1 MRRTKAMIMTT
12 LMSLV
17 MFNNIAYASE
27 SVVVEENEITI
38 FEDAKDE
45 KYVNMKVEEEKKN
58 KTELLDNKTERYLN
72 ENGLFDEEIE
82 KLDDET
88 LEELMKSSNKDIQ
101 VYTSF
106 YEYIEPDEDNSDADD
121 NSENE
126 TVKSS
131 DDTVIAESSLVELT
145 KDEIN
150 AVIAE
155 KYYDV
160 DISEMEEKD
169 DNTVLDDVLE
179 AVGLKPV
186 NVYAYETINS
196 VDNSDNMKG
205 TYLKKSILI
214 VPEKLGNKQYYKLI
228 TNYTWLTMHENRMLD
243 VAIVSWDDNA
253 KYDNSNIAYRETY
266 AKVTT
271 DYTDT
276 VRRQLT
282 GELLST
288 SHGTEEKKLIKNYVN
303 ENSPDLNRTLDSGN
317 VAITNHRMYAFV
329 DLMDDT
335 LVPKDYERKVYR
347 REVNSINI
355 MMCTYIRKVDDS
367 DNVTIGSYYFHTRAK
382 QVYDI
387 KGLKYQFTSHA
398 LNITQ
403 FILRNLDCVK
413 DKIFVFCVF
422 FFFVFLFFLK

>member
-214 VPEKLGNKQYYKLI
+214 VPENWVI
-228 TNYTWLTMHENRMLD
+228 N
-243 VAIVSWDDNA
+243 
-253 KYDNSNIAYRETY
+253 NI
-266 AKVTT
+266 
-271 DYTDT
+271 
-276 VRRQLT
+276 
-282 GELLST
+282 
-288 SHGTEEKKLIKNYVN
+288 
-303 ENSPDLNRTLDSGN
+303 
-317 VAITNHRMYAFV
+317 
-329 DLMDDT
+329 
-335 LVPKDYERKVYR
+335 
-347 REVNSINI
+347 IN
-355 MMCTYIRKVDDS
+355 
-367 DNVTIGSYYFHTRAK
+367 
-382 QVYDI
+382 
-387 KGLKYQFTSHA
+387 
-398 LNITQ
+398 
-403 FILRNLDCVK
+403 
-413 DKIFVFCVF
+413 
-422 FFFVFLFFLK
+422 

>member
-205 TYLKKSILI
+205 TY
-214 VPEKLGNKQYYKLI
+214 
-228 TNYTWLTMHENRMLD
+228 
-243 VAIVSWDDNA
+243 
-253 KYDNSNIAYRETY
+253 
-266 AKVTT
+266 
-271 DYTDT
+271 
-276 VRRQLT
+276 
-282 GELLST
+282 
-288 SHGTEEKKLIKNYVN
+288 
-303 ENSPDLNRTLDSGN
+303 
-317 VAITNHRMYAFV
+317 
-329 DLMDDT
+329 
-335 LVPKDYERKVYR
+335 
-347 REVNSINI
+347 
-355 MMCTYIRKVDDS
+355 
-367 DNVTIGSYYFHTRAK
+367 
-382 QVYDI
+382 
-387 KGLKYQFTSHA
+387 
-398 LNITQ
+398 
-403 FILRNLDCVK
+403 
-413 DKIFVFCVF
+413 
-422 FFFVFLFFLK
+422 

>member
-228 TNYTWLTMHENRMLD
+228 TNYTWLTMPENRMLD

-288 SHGTEEKKLIKNYVN
+288 SHGTEEKN
-303 ENSPDLNRTLDSGN
+303 
-317 VAITNHRMYAFV
+317 
-329 DLMDDT
+329 
-335 LVPKDYERKVYR
+335 
-347 REVNSINI
+347 
-355 MMCTYIRKVDDS
+355 
-367 DNVTIGSYYFHTRAK
+367 
-382 QVYDI
+382 
-387 KGLKYQFTSHA
+387 
-398 LNITQ
+398 
-403 FILRNLDCVK
+403 
-413 DKIFVFCVF
+413 
-422 FFFVFLFFLK
+422 

>member
-1 MRRTKAMIMTT
+1 
-12 LMSLV
+12 MSLV

-205 TYLKKSILI
+205 TYLKKI
-214 VPEKLGNKQYYKLI
+214 
-228 TNYTWLTMHENRMLD
+228 YTY
-243 VAIVSWDDNA
+243 S
-253 KYDNSNIAYRETY
+253 S
-266 AKVTT
+266 
-271 DYTDT
+271 
-276 VRRQLT
+276 
-282 GELLST
+282 
-288 SHGTEEKKLIKNYVN
+288 
-303 ENSPDLNRTLDSGN
+303 
-317 VAITNHRMYAFV
+317 
-329 DLMDDT
+329 
-335 LVPKDYERKVYR
+335 
-347 REVNSINI
+347 
-355 MMCTYIRKVDDS
+355 
-367 DNVTIGSYYFHTRAK
+367 
-382 QVYDI
+382 
-387 KGLKYQFTSHA
+387 
-398 LNITQ
+398 
-403 FILRNLDCVK
+403 
-413 DKIFVFCVF
+413 
-422 FFFVFLFFLK
+422 

>member
-228 TNYTWLTMHENRMLD
+228 TNYTWLTMPENRMLD

-367 DNVTIGSYYFHTRAK
+367 DNVPIGSYYFHTRAK

-413 DKIFVFCVF
+413 DKITVVREKGDCEKKYF
-422 FFFVFLFFLK
+422 FK

>member
-88 LEELMKSSNKDIQ
+88 LEELMNSSNEDIQ

-196 VDNSDNMKG
+196 VDNSDN
-205 TYLKKSILI
+205 LSLI
-214 VPEKLGNKQYYKLI
+214 HI
-228 TNYTWLTMHENRMLD
+228 
-243 VAIVSWDDNA
+243 
-253 KYDNSNIAYRETY
+253 
-266 AKVTT
+266 
-271 DYTDT
+271 
-276 VRRQLT
+276 
-282 GELLST
+282 
-288 SHGTEEKKLIKNYVN
+288 
-303 ENSPDLNRTLDSGN
+303 
-317 VAITNHRMYAFV
+317 
-329 DLMDDT
+329 
-335 LVPKDYERKVYR
+335 
-347 REVNSINI
+347 
-355 MMCTYIRKVDDS
+355 
-367 DNVTIGSYYFHTRAK
+367 
-382 QVYDI
+382 
-387 KGLKYQFTSHA
+387 
-398 LNITQ
+398 
-403 FILRNLDCVK
+403 
-413 DKIFVFCVF
+413 
-422 FFFVFLFFLK
+422 

>member
-1 MRRTKAMIMTT
+1 
-12 LMSLV
+12 

-160 DISEMEEKD
+160 DISEMEEKM
-169 DNTVLDDVLE
+169 
-179 AVGLKPV
+179 
-186 NVYAYETINS
+186 TI
-196 VDNSDNMKG
+196 
-205 TYLKKSILI
+205 
-214 VPEKLGNKQYYKLI
+214 QY
-228 TNYTWLTMHENRMLD
+228 
-243 VAIVSWDDNA
+243 
-253 KYDNSNIAYRETY
+253 
-266 AKVTT
+266 
-271 DYTDT
+271 
-276 VRRQLT
+276 
-282 GELLST
+282 
-288 SHGTEEKKLIKNYVN
+288 
-303 ENSPDLNRTLDSGN
+303 
-317 VAITNHRMYAFV
+317 
-329 DLMDDT
+329 
-335 LVPKDYERKVYR
+335 
-347 REVNSINI
+347 
-355 MMCTYIRKVDDS
+355 
-367 DNVTIGSYYFHTRAK
+367 
-382 QVYDI
+382 
-387 KGLKYQFTSHA
+387 
-398 LNITQ
+398 
-403 FILRNLDCVK
+403 
-413 DKIFVFCVF
+413 
-422 FFFVFLFFLK
+422 

>member
-12 LMSLV
+12 LMCLV
-17 MFNNIAYASE
+17 MCNNIAYASE
-27 SVVVEENEITI
+27 SVVVEEDEVTI
-38 FEDAKDE
+38 FEEAKDE
-45 KYVNMKVEEEKKN
+45 KYVNKKVEEEKKN

-82 KLDDET
+82 KLDDKT
-88 LEELMKSSNKDIQ
+88 LDELMKSPNKEIQ
-101 VYTSF
+101 VYTTF

-131 DDTVIAESSLVELT
+131 DDTVISESSLVELT
-145 KDEIN
+145 TDEIN

-179 AVGLKPV
+179 AIGIKPV
-186 NVYAYETINS
+186 NVYAEEGKNS
-196 VDNSDNMKG
+196 TSNAKNMQG
-205 TYLKKSILI
+205 SYLKKSILI
-214 VPEKLGNKQYYKLI
+214 VPKKLGNKQYYKLI
-228 TNYTWLTMHENRMLD
+228 TNYTWLTMPENRMLD

-253 KYDNSNIAYRETY
+253 KYDNSNIAYSETY

-282 GELLST
+282 AELIST
-288 SHGTEEKKLIKNYVN
+288 SHGTEEKMLIKNYII
-303 ENSPDLNRTLDSGN
+303 ENSPELNRTLNSGN
-317 VAITNHRMYAFV
+317 VAITNHKMYAFV
-329 DLMDDT
+329 DLMDNT
-335 LVPKDYERKVYR
+335 LVPNDYKREVHR
-347 REVNSINI
+347 REVDSINI
-355 MMCTYIRKVDDS
+355 LMCTYIREVDDS
-367 DNVTIGSYYFHTRAK
+367 DRVTIGSYYFHTKAK

-387 KGLKYQFTSHA
+387 KGLKYQFTNSA

-413 DKIFVFCVF
+413 DKITVIEEKGPCKLIYTF
-422 FFFVFLFFLK
+422 K